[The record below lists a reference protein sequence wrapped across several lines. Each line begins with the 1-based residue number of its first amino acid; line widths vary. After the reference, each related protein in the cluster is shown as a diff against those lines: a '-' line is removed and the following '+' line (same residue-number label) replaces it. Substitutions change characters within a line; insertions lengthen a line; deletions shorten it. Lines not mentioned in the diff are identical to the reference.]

1 MPKIYLQSR
10 PPDYHVH
17 KHAVVSIKDV
27 EQQLH
32 QQHRYTTYPIDVMCS
47 PYHLSQHM
55 QRQFAIRQT
64 QATQPHLQHVQTHYE
79 HSSKPFQPNLA
90 NQHIQNVQHMQPLN
104 MPSQQSLG
112 LMQAPRPPIDINIR
126 PRTQLTYAQVANQ
139 QGNPHREA
147 PRMYNQQL
155 QQQASHIPMLDSKPV
170 HFENEGGRQHQQFY
184 HQAQIPQPNMI
195 HGQYQE
201 HPLRQPQQYS
211 QNLLLEQHKGTDR
224 SFQQT
229 QAFHQEQLHRQALQQ
244 HMWSFQAEQQ
254 SRTNPNNQHTH
265 IPHPTVRQMFLQ
277 ASTQHMQG
285 INTMAPQF
293 HQQTTIPDSLPSTLH
308 SRNQSSI
315 FMEPHH
321 VHSYH
326 DHRLPWNNNNNS
338 DMYSYQ
344 DPSGGISNREMG
356 RNIPSLLSLDVSFKP
371 EAARVFQLSRQS
383 DQNLP
388 ANPWQV
394 QKQDEQ
400 QQLNQN
406 VCLQQQRDLQFQYRS
421 MHDQND
427 PYVHNA
433 SATDQLFRDVAS
445 VSFNTNAIN
454 HSNMR

>member
-1 MPKIYLQSR
+1 
-10 PPDYHVH
+10 
-17 KHAVVSIKDV
+17 
-27 EQQLH
+27 
-32 QQHRYTTYPIDVMCS
+32 
-47 PYHLSQHM
+47 
-55 QRQFAIRQT
+55 
-64 QATQPHLQHVQTHYE
+64 
-79 HSSKPFQPNLA
+79 
-90 NQHIQNVQHMQPLN
+90 
-104 MPSQQSLG
+104 
-112 LMQAPRPPIDINIR
+112 MQAPRPPIDINIR
-126 PRTQLTYAQVANQ
+126 PRTQVTYAQVANQ

-147 PRMYNQQL
+147 PRMHNQL

-184 HQAQIPQPNMI
+184 HQAQIPQPNII

-201 HPLRQPQQYS
+201 HLLRQPQQQYS

-244 HMWSFQAEQQ
+244 HMWSFQPEQQ
-254 SRTNPNNQHTH
+254 SGTTSNNQHTH

-277 ASTQHMQG
+277 ASTQPMQG

-293 HQQTTIPDSLPSTLH
+293 YQQTTIPDSLPSTLH
-308 SRNQSSI
+308 SRTQSSI
-315 FMEPHH
+315 FTEPHH

-344 DPSGGISNREMG
+344 DPSGGISHREMG

-383 DQNLP
+383 HQNLP

-433 SATDQLFRDVAS
+433 SAADQLFRDAAS